1 MKISDEFWQ
10 TIKDMQKKLFKKNDP
25 GIPKRW
31 NCCDMMV
38 PPRDLAWHIKEYHM
52 EGYKWTDSDRIEFI
66 SIIWG
71 IGNFFAMLIL
81 QGR

>member
-1 MKISDEFWQ
+1 MPENRKWLRQILED
-10 TIKDMQKKLFKKNDP
+10 LFKKTDP
-25 GIPKRW
+25 DTPKRW
-31 NCCDMMV
+31 NCCDMTV
-38 PPRDLAWHIKEYHM
+38 PPRDLARHIKEYHM